1 MTLQN
6 RTVLIQKDKTLSKI
20 TIPKLSIIWFFEW
33 LKLALDYQG
42 KNIEFT
48 QAKLEGESKKK
59 PNIKHKIKVIAWKD
73 IDLKEIKSMKPIL
86 NMSDKEKFSYLN
98 KMFLKYKHLFGDF
111 TIRYIKDSKDLQL
124 AYTYIQHCAKP
135 LVIIWYSNEI
145 PQAIFSNLNSTKE
158 DITLLTGGTNVRY
171 DYSSIFFTMKTTYEE
186 IYSVLASRLKNID
199 IKSVLNE
206 TKASDVSLVYNSG
219 SLCWFDYNSIQGIA
233 PIINY
238 KQASDYLRGL
248 ADALELKE

>member
-1 MTLQN
+1 MT
-6 RTVLIQKDKTLSKI
+6 TE
-20 TIPKLSIIWFFEW
+20 TIH
-33 LKLALDYQG
+33 
-42 KNIEFT
+42 
-48 QAKLEGESKKK
+48 LEGYSA
-59 PNIKHKIKVIAWKD
+59 NLRRQKIYCFGDTSNLDKMFHGLLNMYSEEVLKNHKVIVLFSD
-73 IDLKEIKSMKPIL
+73 I
-86 NMSDKEKFSYLN
+86 YV
-98 KMFLKYKHLFGDF
+98 KHNPKWLRNVLVDACY
-111 TIRYIKDSKDLQL
+111 RIKDSKDLQL

-135 LVIIWYSNEI
+135 LLILWYSNEI
-145 PQAIFSNLNSTKE
+145 PQVIFTNLNSTKE
-158 DITLLTGGTNVRY
+158 DITLITGGTNVRY

-238 KQASDYLRGL
+238 KQASDYLRSL

>member
-1 MTLQN
+1 MY
-6 RTVLIQKDKTLSKI
+6 S
-20 TIPKLSIIWFFEW
+20 E
-33 LKLALDYQG
+33 
-42 KNIEFT
+42 E
-48 QAKLEGESKKK
+48 
-59 PNIKHKIKVIAWKD
+59 NIKNHKVIVIFSD
-73 IDLKEIKSMKPIL
+73 IYVKHNPKWLRNVLVDA
-86 NMSDKEKFSYLN
+86 SY
-98 KMFLKYKHLFGDF
+98 
-111 TIRYIKDSKDLQL
+111 RIKDSKDLQL

-145 PQAIFSNLNSTKE
+145 PQVIFSNLNSTKE
-158 DITLLTGGTNVRY
+158 DITLITGGTNVRY